1 MEHSLLQKS
10 YKKMYPFRL
19 GTTSYIYPDH
29 ILPNV
34 AKLAPF
40 LDEIEL
46 VLFESEGQNNYPDE
60 AELRNLMNFSL
71 DGKIN
76 FNIHLPIDIFL
87 GDQDEEVRL
96 RGISVVKK
104 VIERTVCL
112 KPSLY
117 TLHFDI
123 RDQNGREETDI
134 KGWRNRI
141 LRSAEE
147 MKEEG
152 IELERIA
159 IETLSYPFE
168 WIEDIINKFGF
179 SICLDIGHILIYN
192 LDMHG
197 YLKKYLTQTSIIH
210 FHGVDDGVDHLGI
223 EKLNGKTLDLILSEL
238 RNFTGILSLEVFSF
252 DDLKNSLMVLEQKWK
267 KR

>member
-1 MEHSLLQKS
+1 MF
-10 YKKMYPFRL
+10 PFRL

-34 AKLAPF
+34 TKLAPF
-40 LDEIEL
+40 IDEIEL
-46 VLFESEGQNNYPDE
+46 VLFESEGQDNYPDE

-71 DGKIN
+71 GGKTN

-112 KPSLY
+112 EPSVY

-134 KGWRNRI
+134 EGWRKRI
-141 LRSAEE
+141 HRSVEE
-147 MKEEG
+147 MKEQG

-168 WIEDIINKFGF
+168 WIEGIINEFGF

-192 LDMHG
+192 LDIEG
-197 YLKKYLTQTSIIH
+197 YLQKYLRQTSIIH
-210 FHGVDDGVDHLGI
+210 FHGIDDGVDHLGI
-223 EKLNGKTLDLILSEL
+223 EKLNAKTLDLILSEL